1 MVDESRLRASTL
13 EEIDRQL
20 PTLLDIADRVHT
32 MLPDS
37 LSMGYYKSHDSPI
50 PIAGVSFI
58 DCYHTLA
65 ATRYALS
72 QYLVQG
78 AYHREVEANESAA
91 VWLERYYLD
100 DTALRLYSAAEHL
113 ADGITKMLEIS
124 QLGGPVSTW
133 AKLKKHLVKEHPA
146 DSVTQQMVAV
156 SATDEWKLAIGY
168 RGKWVH
174 NQPPTVKGLG
184 MVYHRRQ
191 RWDVSP
197 DGIKRLVMSGG
208 DEPEFTTQQIGAAF
222 LRAWQEFVG
231 LFHVVLDRYDGILDA
246 HGVTSSE

>member
-1 MVDESRLRASTL
+1 MDESRLSASTL
-13 EEIDRQL
+13 EEIERQL
-20 PTLLDIADRVHT
+20 PTLEAIADRVHT
-32 MLPDS
+32 MLPDT
-37 LSMGYYKSHDSPI
+37 LSTGYYKNPDSTI

-78 AYHREVEANESAA
+78 AYHREVEANEGAA

-113 ADGITKMLEIS
+113 ADGITKMFEIS
-124 QLGGPVSTW
+124 RLDGPVSAW
-133 AKLKKHLVKEHPA
+133 AKLKKYLVREHPT
-146 DSVTQQMVAV
+146 DSVTQQMIAV
-156 SATDEWKLAIGY
+156 SATDEWKFAIEY

-184 MVYHRRQ
+184 MVYRRRQ
-191 RWDVSP
+191 RWNVSP
-197 DGIKRLVMSGG
+197 DGMKSLVLSGG
-208 DEPEFTTQQIGAAF
+208 DEPEFTTQQIGTAF
-222 LRAWQEFVG
+222 LRAWQDFVPM
-231 LFHVVLDRYDGILDA
+231 FHVVLDRYDGILEA
-246 HGVTSSE
+246 HGLTFSE